1 MVVLT
6 RLFISVAIHSHG
18 MHASGDH
25 IWPVCSYESHLPQL
39 QCIVLSKP
47 CIPHCKKAFIILTIT
62 FVTRIARIV
71 PCGSQLWQYNTHGVQ
86 EQLKLLQGLGSLLRH
101 QISAIHNKRALFP
114 CLSCELQYSYLSVT
128 CFNHNEWL
136 VTRHELI
143 ILFSTLL
150 FYPLIPTKLPYYSP
164 SYIWLFSLYS
174 LGRDWLWIIHLGPL
188 SFSLSFRW

>member
-47 CIPHCKKAFIILTIT
+47 CIPHCKKAFIILTIA

-101 QISAIHNKRALFP
+101 QVSAIHNKSALFP
-114 CLSCELQYSYLSVT
+114 WKDPCHVNCSTHMYLWPVLANVWLTWLQTNWRQWMFTLWLETNVYTWGEAGPGYLT
-128 CFNHNEWL
+128 TL
-136 VTRHELI
+136 TTI
-143 ILFSTLL
+143 IL
-150 FYPLIPTKLPYYSP
+150 
-164 SYIWLFSLYS
+164 
-174 LGRDWLWIIHLGPL
+174 
-188 SFSLSFRW
+188 